1 MGIGATGVSS
11 GFLFS
16 GPFFT
21 LKIVFVDLL
30 LACSRLASEINQ
42 GYALVVNPETF
53 KYGIATFGVIW
64 LPGICFAIH
73 VLSVDRKSW
82 IWYRTILTA
91 LACVLL
97 YPIAPILAIL
107 NFLWKKP
114 DESESKFN
122 RSSKRQSESKRMFTK
137 SMKEAQYSCTMTQ
150 AIHGGI
156 ALPMQLC
163 YQLWLAINGIVSYAD
178 DSVTLNTITLS
189 DWEGN
194 EIIIPIAAPVCI
206 FLISIG

>member
-1 MGIGATGVSS
+1 MGIGGTGGAS

-21 LKIVFVDLL
+21 LKIVFVDML

-42 GYALVVNPETF
+42 GYALVMNPETY
-53 KYGIATFGVIW
+53 KYGIATIGVIW
-64 LPGICFAIH
+64 LPGVCFAVHI
-73 VLSVDRKSW
+73 LSVNRKNW
-82 IWYRTILTA
+82 IWYRTILCA
-91 LACVLL
+91 LSAILL

-114 DESESKFN
+114 DESESK
-122 RSSKRQSESKRMFTK
+122 RQSTFTK

-156 ALPMQLC
+156 ALPIQLC

-178 DSVTLNTITLS
+178 DGITFNTITLN

-206 FLISIG
+206 FLIAVG

>member
-1 MGIGATGVSS
+1 MAGGATS
-11 GFLFS
+11 GASFLFS
-16 GPFFT
+16 GPFVT

-30 LACSRLASEINQ
+30 LACCRLASEINQ
-42 GYALVVNPETF
+42 GYALLMIPETF
-53 KYGIATFGVIW
+53 KYGIATFGVTW
-64 LPGICFAIH
+64 LPGVCFAIH
-73 VLSVDRKSW
+73 VLSVNRKQW
-82 IWYRTILTA
+82 IWYRTILSA
-91 LACVLL
+91 LGCVVF

-114 DESESKFN
+114 DIN
-122 RSSKRQSESKRMFTK
+122 ESKRRSVFTK
-137 SMKEAQYSCTMTQ
+137 SLKEAQYSCTMTQ

-156 ALPMQLC
+156 ALPIQLC

-178 DSVTLNTITLS
+178 DGITWNTIRLK

-194 EIIIPIAAPVCI
+194 EIIIPIAAPICI